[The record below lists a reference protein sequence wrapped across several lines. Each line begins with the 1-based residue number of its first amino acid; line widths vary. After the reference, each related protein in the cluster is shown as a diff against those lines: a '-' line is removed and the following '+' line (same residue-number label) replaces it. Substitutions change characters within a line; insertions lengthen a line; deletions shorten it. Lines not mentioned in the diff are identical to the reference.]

1 MKIFVRFL
9 LLCTLYA
16 TSLMHAKT
24 AAWTVLIHME
34 TDTRLSQWAL
44 ENINAMAQAGS
55 TKNMNILVQ
64 LHARGDYLWRYKI
77 KAKKIV
83 QKDHV
88 LIQEHSGKDIV
99 DGMRWATKNFPA
111 HNYGLIL
118 WDHGFGVLDP
128 KVVQD
133 SQTGLFDWE
142 AEPDATNHNC
152 PNNICPL
159 RLPHYVKNSHHARFH
174 RGIMLDPKNSRSYMT
189 NNIMVETLHTILHDV
204 LKGKKL
210 GFIGTDACKMAMVEI
225 AYQIKEYAEYF
236 IGAQNCEIAD
246 GWPYQ
251 SIFERIGAAD
261 LDPQEIACI
270 IVQEFE
276 RYCQVHA
283 PEGLYT
289 QSAIDLS
296 HMDTIRDT
304 LNSFVL
310 SAQNYAQY
318 NPSAFQNL
326 VYRARQRSVAICT
339 APFYTDFVSFFERL
353 VDELFNESEAACTNK
368 EVLEQTMPQ
377 PEKKPKKTP
386 EKVFENNEEENTSEY
401 EEFLFNYTTD
411 ISESLDENFITTE
424 ESSIEIIIQDMIEN
438 LAQTHELERIEVQ
451 VAREELIEQ
460 ARQTI
465 AEIRNAVVT
474 NATGAHISQAE
485 GLSVY
490 FPYNHV
496 ESSYP
501 TTRFAKE
508 SLWLDFLINTL
519 GCN

>member
-9 LLCTLYA
+9 LLFTLCA
-16 TSLMHAKT
+16 TSLMQAKT
-24 AAWTVLIHME
+24 AAWTILIHME

-88 LIQEHSGKDIV
+88 LIQEHAGKDIV
-99 DGMRWATKNFPA
+99 DGMRWAAKNFPA

-133 SQTGLFDWE
+133 SQTGAFDWE
-142 AEPDATNHNC
+142 AEPDTTNNSC

-159 RLPHYVKNSHHARFH
+159 RTPHCAKNPHHARFH
-174 RGIMLDPKNSRSYMT
+174 RGIMLDPDNSRSYMT
-189 NNIMVETLHTILHDV
+189 NTIMVETLRTISHDV
-204 LKGKKL
+204 LKGQKL
-210 GFIGTDACKMAMVEI
+210 GFVGTDACKMAMVEI

-251 SIFERIGAAD
+251 SIFERIGTTD
-261 LDPQEIACI
+261 LEPHEIACI

-283 PEGLYT
+283 HEGLYT

-296 HMDTIRDT
+296 HMDTIRDA

-310 SAQNYAQY
+310 SAQYYAQY

-326 VYRARQRSVAICT
+326 AYRARQRSVAICT
-339 APFYTDFVSFFERL
+339 APFYTDFVSFFEML
-353 VDELFNESEAACTNK
+353 VNELLNESTSTRTK
-368 EVLEQTMPQ
+368 EEGLEQAMPQ
-377 PEKKPKKTP
+377 SENKSKKTS
-386 EKVFENNEEENTSEY
+386 EKIFVKNEEESSSEY
-401 EEFLFNYTTD
+401 EEFVFNYATEM
-411 ISESLDENFITTE
+411 SESLDENIVTTE

-438 LAQTHELERIEVQ
+438 LAQAHELEKIEAQ
-451 VAREELIEQ
+451 AAREELIEQ
-460 ARQTI
+460 TYHII
-465 AEIRNAVVT
+465 AALRNAVVANT
-474 NATGAHISQAE
+474 TGARISRAE

-490 FPYNHV
+490 FPYNHI

-501 TTRFAKE
+501 TTRFSKE